1 MRQVVMQDEDIVEYR
16 KILELN
22 YTLPLDWHL
31 VKLLEP
37 TNQFYTVPSDVPGEV
52 SGNATLLSPANSI
65 MIEYLKDKT
74 DKPEADKILKELIS

>member
-1 MRQVVMQDEDIVEYR
+1 
-16 KILELN
+16 
-22 YTLPLDWHL
+22 
-31 VKLLEP
+31 LLEP